1 MTTTYT
7 QPALAIQD
15 PASFAEMNAA
25 LEHAFAPSVVAK
37 LLKSVKSAGLRI
49 RDYEGVLAKGLLG
62 DKTPSLYA
70 KLGDSDR
77 GQIRERYLS
86 LVEHVAPELRE
97 KYLKIY
103 AYY

>member
-1 MTTTYT
+1 MTTYS
-7 QPALAIQD
+7 QPALEVQD
-15 PASFAEMNAA
+15 PASFGELVAT
-25 LEHAFAPSVVAK
+25 LEHTFAPSVVVN

-49 RDYEGVLAKGLLG
+49 RDYEAVLAKGLLG
-62 DKTPSLYA
+62 DKGPSLYA

>member
-7 QPALAIQD
+7 QPALEIHD
-15 PASFAEMNAA
+15 PATFAEMNAA
-25 LEHAFAPSVVAK
+25 LDHAFAPRVVAK
-37 LLKSVKSAGLRI
+37 LLKSAKSAGLRI
-49 RDYEGVLAKGLLG
+49 REYEAVLAKGLLG
-62 DKTPSLYA
+62 KEAPSLYG

-86 LVEHVAPELRE
+86 LIEHVAPELRQ
-97 KYLKIY
+97 KYLKVY